1 MAVRQQRGTCA
12 LRPLN
17 RGGTQQ
23 NADIGREPKCGRRAS
38 WAAPGDT
45 SVLLCYHTLALP
57 ARASLAAAAQMAHS
71 VNTCWL
77 LEMAPDP
84 A

>member
-1 MAVRQQRGTCA
+1 MLTLEVS
-12 LRPLN
+12 L
-17 RGGTQQ
+17 
-23 NADIGREPKCGRRAS
+23 KCGLRAR
-38 WAAPGDT
+38 WDAPGDT
-45 SVLLCYHTLALP
+45 SVLLCYHMLALP

-84 A
+84 APALLGAGERVWENLTAAS